1 VAFPRK
7 ILVPLKS
14 EPKLVESAEVPEI
27 LNWISPTPSYW
38 TAMSNEAYLKK
49 RTLKQ
54 LLNSPEMGYV
64 PEDPIIRTIVGTGK
78 TLETLR
84 LKLLEQDIGG
94 AFITS
99 VQEDGLTPNSEI
111 TIVIQYEPG
120 FEGLGS
126 LFTPVD
132 ERVTTP
138 KAMASKYDS
147 DATWYRHSCWDS
159 QVFSK
164 SQTWITGFLNTETT
178 ETEDV
183 LSK

>member
-1 VAFPRK
+1 MERRTLIPIR
-7 ILVPLKS
+7 S
-14 EPKLVESAEVPEI
+14 EPEPAESAEVQEI
-27 LNWISPTPSYW
+27 LNWISPTFSYW
-38 TAMSNEAYLKK
+38 TAMSNEAYLKE

-64 PEDPIIRTIVGTGK
+64 PEDSAIRTIVGTGK

-84 LKLLEQDIGG
+84 LKLLEEDIGK

-111 TIVIQYEPG
+111 TLVIQYEPG

-126 LFTPVD
+126 LFAPND
-132 ERVTTP
+132 EP
-138 KAMASKYDS
+138 ELPMSSKYNS

-164 SQTWITGFLNTETT
+164 SEAWITGFLNV

>member
-1 VAFPRK
+1 MAFPRK

-14 EPKLVESAEVPEI
+14 EPEPRLARLVESAEVPEI
-27 LNWISPTPSYW
+27 LNWISPTQSYW
-38 TAMSNEAYLKK
+38 TAMSNEAFLKK

-54 LLNSPEMGYV
+54 LLNSPDMSLRLF
-64 PEDPIIRTIVGTGK
+64 DPSFRTIVGTGK

-84 LKLLEQDIGG
+84 LKLLEEDIGG

-111 TIVIQYEPG
+111 TLVIQYEPG

-126 LFTPVD
+126 LFAPDD
-132 ERVTTP
+132 EPELPMSSRYN
-138 KAMASKYDS
+138 SE
-147 DATWYRHSCWDS
+147 ATWYRHSCWDL

-164 SQTWITGFLNTETT
+164 SEAWITGFLNV

>member
-1 VAFPRK
+1 MRRK
-7 ILVPLKS
+7 VLISIDP
-14 EPKLVESAEVPEI
+14 EPELVESAEVPEI
-27 LNWISPTPSYW
+27 LNWISPTHSYW

-64 PEDPIIRTIVGTGK
+64 PEDSEIRTIVGTGK

-84 LKLLEQDIGG
+84 LKLLEEDIGK

-126 LFTPVD
+126 LFSTVEDP
-132 ERVTTP
+132 EP
-138 KAMASKYDS
+138 PMSSKYNS

-164 SQTWITGFLNTETT
+164 SEAWITGFLNA